1 MDGRSLDSSTVDD
14 IMVLLSGSIPK
25 DFLGGIIFIIQQNY
39 QLYLEGIKYT
49 LIISISGTILGLLLA
64 LFITVF
70 RVQESDLRDSI
81 MQRIV
86 KRISVIV
93 SSSYV
98 EFFRGT
104 PMIVQ
109 AAIFFYGLAMLGVR
123 LPILLAGVII
133 VTLNTAAYLTE
144 VLRAG
149 INSIDKGQMEAAR
162 AIGLTRGQSF
172 RFIIFP
178 QAIKNM
184 IPAIGNELV
193 VNIKDSA
200 VLSVIGVSELF
211 YMGKSVAGTYYRYT
225 ESFVTVALIY
235 LILVL
240 ITTRILTLIVRFTNS
255 GNKMTFPSSQ
265 SVPVEVT

>member
-1 MDGRSLDSSTVDD
+1 
-14 IMVLLSGSIPK
+14 MVLLSGSIPK

>member
-1 MDGRSLDSSTVDD
+1 
-14 IMVLLSGSIPK
+14 MVLLSGSIPK

-49 LIISISGTILGLLLA
+49 LIIAIAGTVLGLLLA

-81 MQRIV
+81 MQRVI
-86 KRISVIV
+86 KRISVIL

-149 INSIDKGQMEAAR
+149 INSIDKGQMEASR

-172 RFIIFP
+172 RF
-178 QAIKNM
+178 
-184 IPAIGNELV
+184 
-193 VNIKDSA
+193 
-200 VLSVIGVSELF
+200 VI
-211 YMGKSVAGTYYRYT
+211 
-225 ESFVTVALIY
+225 
-235 LILVL
+235 
-240 ITTRILTLIVRFTNS
+240 
-255 GNKMTFPSSQ
+255 
-265 SVPVEVT
+265 

>member
-1 MDGRSLDSSTVDD
+1 MYILA
-14 IMVLLSGSIPK
+14 GSIPK
-25 DFLGGIIFIIQQNY
+25 DFIGGVLYIIQENY
-39 QLYLEGIKYT
+39 PLYLEGVKYT
-49 LIISISGTILGLLLA
+49 LMISIAGTALGLFLA
-64 LFITVF
+64 LFITIF
-70 RVQESDLRDSI
+70 RIQESDSRDRLST
-81 MQRIV
+81 RTY

-104 PMIVQ
+104 PMMVQ
-109 AAIFFYGLAMLGVR
+109 AAIFFYGLAMMGVR
-123 LPILLAGVII
+123 IPILIAGVVI

-149 INSIDKGQMEAAR
+149 INSIDSGQMEAAR
-162 AIGLTRGQSF
+162 SIGLTRGQSF
-172 RFIIFP
+172 RYVIFP

-193 VNIKDSA
+193 VNIKDTA

-211 YMGKSVAGTYYRYT
+211 YMGKSIAGTYYRYT
-225 ESFVTVALIY
+225 EAFFTVALIY

-240 ITTRILTLIVRFTNS
+240 ITTRILTIIVKWLNLP
-255 GNKMTFPSSQ
+255 NKSTFPSSQ
-265 SVPVEVT
+265 SVPIEVN

>member
-1 MDGRSLDSSTVDD
+1 MLILSS
-14 IMVLLSGSIPK
+14 SIPQ
-25 DFLGGIIFIIQQNY
+25 DFFGGIIFIITQNY
-39 QLYLEGIKYT
+39 PLYLEGVKYT
-49 LIISISGTILGLLLA
+49 LIISLAGTILGLFMALLII
-64 LFITVF
+64 LFRIQETDVRDTV
-70 RVQESDLRDSI
+70 
-81 MQRIV
+81 MTRIY
-86 KRISVIV
+86 KRISVII

-104 PMIVQ
+104 PMMVQ
-109 AAIFFYGLAMLGVR
+109 AAIFFYGLAMIGIR
-123 LPILLAGVII
+123 LPILLAGIII

-162 AIGLTRGQSF
+162 SIGLTRGQAF
-172 RFIIFP
+172 RHVIFP

-184 IPAIGNELV
+184 VPAIGNELV
-193 VNIKDSA
+193 VNIKDTA

-211 YMGKSVAGTYYRYT
+211 YMGKSIAGTYYRYT

-240 ITTRILTLIVRFTNS
+240 ITTRLLTLLIKYLNIPS
-255 GNKMTFPSSQ
+255 KSSFPSSQ
-265 SVPVEVT
+265 SVPVEVN